1 MNYCLPYY
9 ITRENVICKQK
20 NSHFHFAI
28 HVAIHTAYWYVK
40 IIHSVFIMKKVRVF
54 SNSNKVELT
63 LSTWELL
70 FIVTSLIKVIRL
82 DKENI
87 KFNYRVYKIID
98 KISLTLHNI

>member
-1 MNYCLPYY
+1 MRKCNLQ
-9 ITRENVICKQK
+9 IKK

-40 IIHSVFIMKKVRVF
+40 IIHSLFIMKKVRVF

>member
-1 MNYCLPYY
+1 MRKCNLQ
-9 ITRENVICKQK
+9 IKK
-20 NSHFHFAI
+20 NSHFHYAI

-40 IIHSVFIMKKVRVF
+40 IIHSLFIMKKVRVF
-54 SNSNKVELT
+54 SNNNKVELT

>member
-1 MNYCLPYY
+1 M
-9 ITRENVICKQK
+9 R
-20 NSHFHFAI
+20 
-28 HVAIHTAYWYVK
+28 
-40 IIHSVFIMKKVRVF
+40 KVRVF

-82 DKENI
+82 DKGNI